1 MTVLLRICSKGIHGS
16 AAAVLGTAIG
26 LEFLGRGLVPLAA
39 SRRCVSVVTFVQ
51 ERQCDVNN
59 LSYII
64 YR

>member
-1 MTVLLRICSKGIHGS
+1 MHGS

-39 SRRCVSVVTFVQ
+39 SRRSNSSVSVVTFAQ

-64 YR
+64 YI